1 MASIHSSVM
10 ADVAVVRGAEL
21 VVPADVVPAQ
31 LVARDAP
38 ADVLVAD
45 LAAEHGGAAAAFRR
59 FHRLAAEHGTF
70 DVFEHVLVGFAFI
83 VVRVDVDD
91 EKILVVA
98 LARLLG
104 RMLEMLRGG
113 VVLGG

>member
-1 MASIHSSVM
+1 M
-10 ADVAVVRGAEL
+10 E
-21 VVPADVVPAQ
+21 
-31 LVARDAP
+31 ARP
-38 ADVLVAD
+38 P
-45 LAAEHGGAAAAFRR
+45 FRR

-113 VVLGG
+113 IVLGC